1 VAFQTTAANQL
12 VADKPFTAQRELDPE
27 AVVQEVLSR
36 NPTLTQMTAA
46 WQAASAR
53 FPQVT
58 SPDDPMFRFALA
70 PGSFGSNS
78 VEFGYSVEVSQKYP
92 FPGKLELRGRNAAA
106 EASAAG
112 REVEDMR
119 LQLIEAA
126 RNAFYDYYLVHRAQ
140 AVNDENLS
148 LLKQARESAETHV
161 TTGKPAAQQ
170 EVYQIDVEIGRQKER
185 VVTLER
191 TRKVALARLN
201 TLMHLP
207 PDAPLPPPPTR
218 VVLAGAFPPVEALR
232 AQGAQRP
239 DVQALAERVAAEEN
253 ALALAQREFYPDFEV
268 GARYDTIMGNG
279 PMRDLAGQ
287 VTVGINLPVRCSRR
301 RAAVAEANARLAER
315 RAELARLTDQ
325 VNYQVQ
331 EAYEQAAEREKLVHL
346 YEDTI
351 LPAADKNVTAA
362 RNAYGPGQI
371 PLVSYLEAQRN
382 KVSLYD
388 RYYQTLAEY
397 HQRRAALERA
407 VGAPLAGVGTP

>member
-1 VAFQTTAANQL
+1 LSVDVL
-12 VADKPFTAQRELDPE
+12 IR
-27 AVVQEVLSR
+27 EVLAR
-36 NPTLTQMTAA
+36 NPSLSQMVAA
-46 WQAASAR
+46 WEAASAR

-58 SPDDPMFRFALA
+58 SLDDPMFRFAAA
-70 PGSFGSNS
+70 PGSIGSNS

-148 LLKQARESAETHV
+148 LLKQARESAESHV
-161 TTGKPAAQQ
+161 GTGKPGAQQ
-170 EVYQIDVEIGRQKER
+170 EVYQIDVEIGRQNER

-191 TRKVALARLN
+191 MRKVALARLN

-207 PDAPLPPPPTR
+207 PDAALPPPPTK
-218 VVLAGAFPPVEALR
+218 VVLAGVFPPVEALR
-232 AQGAQRP
+232 SQAAQRP
-239 DVQALAERVAAEEN
+239 DVQAVADRVAAEEN
-253 ALALAQREFYPDFEV
+253 ALALAQREFYPDLEV

-287 VTVGINLPVRCSRR
+287 VMVGINLPVRCSRR
-301 RAAVAEANARLAER
+301 RAAVAEAGARLAER
-315 RAELARLTDQ
+315 RAALARLSDQ

-331 EAYEQAAEREKLVHL
+331 EAYEQAAESEKLVHL

-371 PLVSYLEAQRN
+371 ALVSYLEAQRT
-382 KVSLYD
+382 KVGLYD

-407 VGAPLAGVGTP
+407 VGAPLTGVVTPELLPIPPVPDKP